1 MSPIALGL
9 DLILAIL
16 LLSALVVGM
25 RLNARLKTLQ
35 AGQASFVK
43 AAIELNQAAARADAG
58 LSALRAAAEEVHDGL
73 VTRIDTA
80 RQLAARLDGAAERI
94 PITPPAAT
102 PGPSTAEAAIRQPSA
117 DRVIRHQ
124 TAPKSLSNAA
134 PLRFTPRPAKPAIRE
149 LDDELFDAPVA
160 GRPRR

>member
-16 LLSALVVGM
+16 LISALVVGL

-35 AGQASFVK
+35 AGQAGFVK

-58 LSALRAAAEEVHDGL
+58 LTALRAAAEEVHDGL

-80 RQLAARLDGAAERI
+80 RQLAARLDGAHERA
-94 PITPPAAT
+94 PAIAPAPTAT
-102 PGPSTAEAAIRQPSA
+102 AAAPEP
-117 DRVIRHQ
+117 VIRHAP
-124 TAPKSLSNAA
+124 TPKSLSNAA

-149 LDDELFDAPVA
+149 LDDDLFDAPSA
-160 GRPRR
+160 ARTRR

>member
-16 LLSALVVGM
+16 LISALVVGM

-35 AGQASFVK
+35 AGQAGFVK

-73 VTRIDTA
+73 VARIDTA
-80 RQLAARLDGAAERI
+80 RQLATRLEGIHERAPAI
-94 PITPPAAT
+94 PPAAT
-102 PGPSTAEAAIRQPSA
+102 ATAEPEAILRRP
-117 DRVIRHQ
+117 
-124 TAPKSLSNAA
+124 APAKPALGAA
-134 PLRFTPRPAKPAIRE
+134 PIRFTPRPAKAAIRE
-149 LDDELFDAPVA
+149 LDDDLFEAPAA
-160 GRPRR
+160 GRTRR

>member
-35 AGQASFVK
+35 AGQAGFVK

-58 LSALRAAAEEVHDGL
+58 LTALRAAAEEVHDGL
-73 VTRIDTA
+73 LTRIDTA
-80 RQLAARLDGAAERI
+80 RQLAARLDGAVERI
-94 PITPPAAT
+94 PVVAPAPTATAGAAPPAL
-102 PGPSTAEAAIRQPSA
+102 GA
-117 DRVIRHQ
+117 DTVIRHA
-124 TAPKSLSNAA
+124 TTPKSLSNAA
-134 PLRFTPRPAKPAIRE
+134 PLRFTPRAAKPVIRE
-149 LDDELFDAPVA
+149 LDDDLFDAPVA
-160 GRPRR
+160 GRTRR

>member
-16 LLSALVVGM
+16 LISALVVGL

-35 AGQASFVK
+35 AGQAGFVK

-58 LSALRAAAEEVHDGL
+58 LTALRAAAEEVHEGL

-80 RQLAARLDGAAERI
+80 RQLAARLDVAQERA
-94 PITPPAAT
+94 PAVAPAAT
-102 PGPSTAEAAIRQPSA
+102 ATAAPEPVIRPE
-117 DRVIRHQ
+117 RVIRHA
-124 TAPKSLSNAA
+124 TTPKSLSNAA

-149 LDDELFDAPVA
+149 LDDDLFDAPSA
-160 GRPRR
+160 LRTRR